1 MFKVNNEDTRA
12 TSLTSFW
19 GLYVNFEHISQ
30 LFLVTYDQHFLTC
43 LSDWYWDSC
52 WKLEV
57 KWTYFQSVLLNINIE
72 IIYLV
77 RTQNFLKD

>member
-1 MFKVNNEDTRA
+1 MKTPERRHWRRSGVFI
-12 TSLTSFW
+12 
-19 GLYVNFEHISQ
+19 VNFEHISQ
-30 LFLVTYDQHFLTC
+30 LFLVTYDQHFSTC